1 MKNITRLMF
10 SSRFLYWPFLIL
22 ATNLHLVC
30 FLLFICLF
38 VFVLLYFR
46 RCIPLFRFDLSFRT
60 GASIAILPNVTNLS
74 LNLQFRK
81 LSNVKLL
88 LWYINTFSRSS
99 DDSWYPVSEISEY
112 DSSPSTIVTTKF
124 VSEI

>member
-1 MKNITRLMF
+1 MF
-10 SSRFLYWPFLIL
+10 SSRFLYRPFLIL
-22 ATNLHLVC
+22 ATNLPLVC

-38 VFVLLYFR
+38 VCLFLFCFYSR